1 MLRFKGEGERGEL
14 VKREKEERKVGK
26 WVRML
31 QTELEGGRG
40 IHNSSGETR
49 LFCIS
54 FYLKERWSI
63 F

>member
-1 MLRFKGEGERGEL
+1 MKGDIGEVREG
-14 VKREKEERKVGK
+14 KEVGK

-40 IHNSSGETR
+40 IHNTSGEFTDV
-49 LFCIS
+49 IS
-54 FYLKERWSI
+54 IEQKFM